1 VHDPLDALSGVTF
14 KVAARCN
21 LNCSYCYVFNKGDT
35 SWRRRPAR
43 MSQEIFEA
51 GIARLREACLRS
63 GREQVSVTLHGGE
76 PTLIGAGRARAFF
89 AAARCGLEGVAD
101 VRLVI
106 QTNGTRLTREWV
118 ELFDEQRV
126 DVGVSMDGPPT
137 VHDRLRVDH
146 RGRGSHRAVRRG
158 VELLREGG
166 VPFAV
171 LSVVNFDADP
181 LDVHEHFWE
190 LGADRISYL
199 MPHVTHDDIAEV
211 TARYGPTPCLDWLG
225 PVLDHWWNHG
235 TLGTDVQP
243 FTSMA
248 RVILGGPSDLD
259 LFGGAPLGFCF
270 VETDGD
276 IEGLDVLKICEDGF
290 AGTAHNVLT
299 DGFDAFAAG
308 AACMPRRSFAAARCR
323 PAARPARRPGP
334 AAAATSRTATCAA
347 PAWIGPAR
355 GAATCLASSPSCAGC
370 SRSTT
375 ARPGHAGGCWPSW
388 PRPAA
393 AAPDPRRHGAGR
405 GSVSPPVGL
414 RHFLTLKRNEP
425 FCL

>member
-1 VHDPLDALSGVTF
+1 VPDPLDALSGVTF

-35 SWRRRPAR
+35 SWRERPAR
-43 MSQEIFEA
+43 MSQEVFEA

-76 PTLIGAGRARAFF
+76 PTLIGTGRARAFF
-89 AAARCGLEGVAD
+89 EAARRGLEGVAE

-106 QTNGTRLTREWV
+106 QTNGTRLTTEWV
-118 ELFDEQRV
+118 ELFDEHRV
-126 DVGVSMDGPPT
+126 DVGVSIDGPPA

-146 RGRGSHRAVRRG
+146 RGRGSHAAVRRG
-158 VELLREGG
+158 VDLLREGG

-181 LDVHEHFWE
+181 LEVHEHFCE

-225 PVLDHWWNHG
+225 PVLDHWWSRG
-235 TLGTDVQP
+235 TLATDVQP
-243 FTSMA
+243 FASMA

-276 IEGLDVLKICEDGF
+276 IEGLDVLKICGDGF
-290 AGTAHNVLT
+290 AGTTHNVLT
-299 DGFDAFAAG
+299 AGFDAFAAG
-308 AACMPRRSFAAARCR
+308 GGLHAETIFRGRPLPTACAACPEAETCGGGYVPHRYLRGAGLDRPSAWCRDLLGLFAQLRRLLEVDHGETL
-323 PAARPARRPGP
+323 ARRRTLDELAAG
-334 AAAATSRTATCAA
+334 AAAA
-347 PAWIGPAR
+347 
-355 GAATCLASSPSCAGC
+355 
-370 SRSTT
+370 
-375 ARPGHAGGCWPSW
+375 
-388 PRPAA
+388 
-393 AAPDPRRHGAGR
+393 
-405 GSVSPPVGL
+405 
-414 RHFLTLKRNEP
+414 
-425 FCL
+425 

>member
-1 VHDPLDALSGVTF
+1 VPHPLDALSGVMF

-35 SWRRRPAR
+35 SWRQRPAR
-43 MSQEIFEA
+43 MSQEVFDA

-63 GREQVSVTLHGGE
+63 GREEVSVTLHGGE
-76 PTLIGAGRARAFF
+76 PTLIGTRRARAFF
-89 AAARCGLEGVAD
+89 EAARRGLEGVAG

-118 ELFDEQRV
+118 ELFDEYRV
-126 DVGVSMDGPPT
+126 DVGVSIDGPPA
-137 VHDRLRVDH
+137 VHDRRRVDH

-158 VELLREGG
+158 VDLLREGG

-181 LDVHEHFWE
+181 LEVHGHFCE

-211 TARYGPTPCLDWLG
+211 TARHGPTPCLDWLG
-225 PVLDHWWNHG
+225 PVLDHWWKHG

-243 FTSMA
+243 FASMA

-290 AGTAHNVLT
+290 AGTAYNVLT
-299 DGFDAFAAG
+299 AGFDAFAAG
-308 AACMPRRSFAAARCR
+308 GGLHAETIFRGRPLPTACAACPEA
-323 PAARPARRPGP
+323 G
-334 AAAATSRTATCAA
+334 TCGGGYV
-347 PAWIGPAR
+347 PHRYLR
-355 GAATCLASSPSCAGC
+355 GAGLDRPSAWCRDLLGLFGQLRRLLEVDHRETRSRRRALAELAAG
-370 SRSTT
+370 
-375 ARPGHAGGCWPSW
+375 A
-388 PRPAA
+388 
-393 AAPDPRRHGAGR
+393 
-405 GSVSPPVGL
+405 L
-414 RHFLTLKRNEP
+414 
-425 FCL
+425 